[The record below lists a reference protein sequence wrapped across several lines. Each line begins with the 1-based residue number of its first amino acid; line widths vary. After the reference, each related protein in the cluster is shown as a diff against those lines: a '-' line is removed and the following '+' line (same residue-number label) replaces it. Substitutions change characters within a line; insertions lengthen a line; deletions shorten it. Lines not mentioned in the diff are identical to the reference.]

1 MFTVHLSSDIRPEV
15 MSSYVVTS
23 MQASHCTKMEGSA
36 SFNASELSEELNCND
51 VMHASAKGTANPEC
65 AKNGREN
72 EHEKN
77 QHEEL
82 RMHFY
87 ARIDSYPLPFCSRTP
102 RPHPQPTSLSRNIY
116 GSPQATGQCLHQF
129 QIIASVNLKS
139 SANKGFP
146 C

>member
-1 MFTVHLSSDIRPEV
+1 
-15 MSSYVVTS
+15 

-36 SFNASELSEELNCND
+36 SFNASELSDPALGVSCAELNCND
-51 VMHASAKGTANPEC
+51 VMHASTKGTANPEC

-87 ARIDSYPLPFCSRTP
+87 AFLTVLTRIHSHPLPFGSRTP

-129 QIIASVNLKS
+129 QIISSVNLKS
-139 SANKGFP
+139 GANKGFP